1 MKEFIIYQC
10 KNNRLNYF
18 MTLKAKNHDA
28 VRRHII
34 DNRYRGAFYFAP
46 SKDWKKV
53 EGALN
58 V

>member
-1 MKEFIIYQC
+1 
-10 KNNRLNYF
+10 

-28 VRRHII
+28 VRRFII
-34 DNRYRGAFYFAP
+34 DNNHRGSFYFA
-46 SKDWKKV
+46 SNKDWKKI

>member
-1 MKEFIIYQC
+1 MKEFIIYEC

-28 VRRHII
+28 VRRFII
-34 DNRYRGAFYFAP
+34 DNRHRGAFYFA
-46 SKDWKKV
+46 SNKDWKKIQ
-53 EGALN
+53 GAVN

>member
-1 MKEFIIYQC
+1 
-10 KNNRLNYF
+10 

>member
-10 KNNRLNYF
+10 KNNRLIYF
-18 MTLKAKNHDA
+18 TTLKAKNHDA
-28 VRRHII
+28 VRRFII
-34 DNRYRGAFYFAP
+34 DNSHRGSFYFA
-46 SKDWKKV
+46 SNKDWKKV